1 MKAATKD
8 QVLGTW
14 IELAAP
20 VKAAGGPDS
29 VPEAPTPDAPPVAL
43 ELTPV
48 VPTPPPTV
56 VPTPP
61 PTVVPTPPPTVV
73 PTPPPPTVAPE
84 LAPAPDAPAVAE
96 VVAPEA
102 PDDEPPEAG
111 LTVAALDATRGVEED
126 ASGADPLVFDGEF
139 TVGEGAE
146 LATGCGVEL
155 TLSACAGA
163 ALAAPALLNL

>member
-8 QVLGTW
+8 QVLGAW

-48 VPTPPPTV
+48 APTPLPTVAPTPPLTVAPT
-56 VPTPP
+56 
-61 PTVVPTPPPTVV
+61 
-73 PTPPPPTVAPE
+73 PPPTVAPE

-146 LATGCGVEL
+146 LAIGCGVEL
-155 TLSACAGA
+155 ALSACGA
-163 ALAAPALLNL
+163 ALAPPALLNF

>member
-29 VPEAPTPDAPPVAL
+29 VPEGPTPDAPPVAL

-48 VPTPPPTV
+48 APT
-56 VPTPP
+56 
-61 PTVVPTPPPTVV
+61 
-73 PTPPPPTVAPE
+73 PPPTVAPE

-126 ASGADPLVFDGEF
+126 ASGADPSVFDGEF

-146 LATGCGVEL
+146 FATGCGVEL
-155 TLSACAGA
+155 ALPACAGA
-163 ALAAPALLNL
+163 ALAAPPLLNL

>member
-8 QVLGTW
+8 QVLGAW

-20 VKAAGGPDS
+20 VKAGGRPDS

-48 VPTPPPTV
+48 APTLLL
-56 VPTPP
+56 
-61 PTVVPTPPPTVV
+61 
-73 PTPPPPTVAPE
+73 TVATEPA
-84 LAPAPDAPAVAE
+84 LALDAPAVAE
-96 VVAPEA
+96 GVAPEA

-111 LTVAALDATRGVEED
+111 LTVAALDATRGVEEE

-146 LATGCGVEL
+146 LAIGCGVEL
-155 TLSACAGA
+155 ALSACAGA
-163 ALAAPALLNL
+163 ALAAPALLNF